1 VNVQLFM
8 MRVPAGLLF
17 TLPLPPRFRAALP
30 FAAVIL
36 PPLLFLA
43 IVLPPYWNR
52 GCTRLPCEMIFYRD
66 PANPASQEFSES
78 IVRIS

>member
-1 VNVQLFM
+1 M

-43 IVLPPYWNR
+43 IVLSPLWN
-52 GCTRLPCEMIFYRD
+52 
-66 PANPASQEFSES
+66 
-78 IVRIS
+78 